1 MFKSHSSAKSA
12 HVIAAGLLCGWA
24 LLGVAPPA
32 LAEEQAGPVLYSE
45 VENNIS
51 VDGAITAATGVKG
64 TAQNNVGVIA
74 GKVRTHAKVTN
85 NIKVRGA
92 ITAATGV
99 DGNVQN
105 NVGVIT
111 DKSVGTGGGSGGGG
125 LLEQGF
131 NFVKGLF

>member
-1 MFKSHSSAKSA
+1 MSNFNSFEKSVLGTA
-12 HVIAAGLLCGWA
+12 IALALGSA
-24 LLGVAPPA
+24 LLTVAPPVP
-32 LAEEQAGPVLYSE
+32 AEEQAGPILYSP

-92 ITAATGV
+92 ITAGTGV

-111 DKSVGTGGGSGGGG
+111 DKSVGTGGGGGGGG
-125 LLEQGF
+125 LLEQGW
-131 NFVKGLF
+131 NLIKGLF